1 MFTRISDGTGQ
12 LQHANVSGAFS
23 ASVSCGCALRKF
35 IPYRA
40 ASWLWFSA
48 DTNLMEK
55 IRDVIQP
62 WSVPCFLGNRVQA
75 LRHWKILPYGHN
87 TRWLIR
93 EEHKY
98 LARALHLLEM
108 ETFDS
113 QANYL
118 FFKGP
123 EDLEEQCQKRGLDPR
138 LQQLPGAFKRVFPH
152 CSADKRRERS
162 AD

>member
-1 MFTRISDGTGQ
+1 M
-12 LQHANVSGAFS
+12 
-23 ASVSCGCALRKF
+23 
-35 IPYRA
+35 PYRGRVGYG
-40 ASWLWFSA
+40 LSA
-48 DTNLMEK
+48 DADLLEK

-62 WSVPCFLGNRVQA
+62 WSVSIPAQEAGIAA
-75 LRHWKILPYGHN
+75 LSEDTYVHN

-93 EEHKY
+93 EERKY

-118 FFKGP
+118 FFKV
-123 EDLEEQCQKRGLDPR
+123 QKIWKRSSKRGLLIRDCSNYR
-138 LQQLPGAFKRVFPH
+138 GLSKEVFPH